1 MNPTLKYKVIR
12 GRLINSTITQRQLLH
27 PEHKLLG
34 SHNNM
39 IWADTFFRKSLDSD
53 PNPYP
58 RIRQSSIIYISSKKW
73 FMQLL

>member
-39 IWADTFFRKSLDSD
+39 IWADTFSENHWILIQILILESGSL
-53 PNPYP
+53 
-58 RIRQSSIIYISSKKW
+58 
-73 FMQLL
+73 L